1 MGITFMVLKSR
12 QWHQWTWEQSL
23 RGWVPFPLFTLISKH
38 FSRTKQVLG
47 PWRIPLLKKRGV
59 HPGHRK
65 QVTLH
70 LHLRGKN
77 IRTYSFIFKYSHGFL
92 HFCVFL
98 FLEKNT
104 SEKNPQQSQQKS
116 PPSSTWKWC
125 WRSCCTTLGTCTT
138 CSCQWPF
145 GATQSTGNQQGVQVI
160 VT

>member
-1 MGITFMVLKSR
+1 MGITTFMVLKSR
-12 QWHQWTWEQSL
+12 QWHQWDQTL
-23 RGWVPFPLFTLISKH
+23 RGWVPFPLFMLISKH

-47 PWRIPLLKKRGV
+47 RWRIPLLKKRGV

-98 FLEKNT
+98 FLEKTHPKKIPN
-104 SEKNPQQSQQKS
+104 SHSKNRRR
-116 PPSSTWKWC
+116 PPHGSDADAPVAPPWARARPAPASGLLEPPRASGISKEY
-125 WRSCCTTLGTCTT
+125 RS
-138 CSCQWPF
+138 
-145 GATQSTGNQQGVQVI
+145 
-160 VT
+160 

>member
-1 MGITFMVLKSR
+1 MTPMDM
-12 QWHQWTWEQSL
+12 
-23 RGWVPFPLFTLISKH
+23 
-38 FSRTKQVLG
+38 RTKPSGMGSLPTFHVDLEALFKNQTSLG
-47 PWRIPLLKKRGV
+47 TLKDPPAEKRGV

-116 PPSSTWKWC
+116 PPSSTWK
-125 WRSCCTTLGTCTT
+125 
-138 CSCQWPF
+138 
-145 GATQSTGNQQGVQVI
+145 
-160 VT
+160 